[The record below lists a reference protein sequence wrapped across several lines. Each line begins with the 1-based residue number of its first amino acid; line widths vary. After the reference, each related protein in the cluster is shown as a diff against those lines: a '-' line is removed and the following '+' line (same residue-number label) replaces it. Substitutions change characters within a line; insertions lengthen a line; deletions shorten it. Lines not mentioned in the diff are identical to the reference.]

1 MMGIRV
7 WRQWEQVLID
17 IKGGYTI
24 IRNDYVLHDQ
34 AIENISLV
42 ECVQPFRMVSQL
54 YNNTYFNPE
63 IHLFSLF
70 FSYSE

>member
-17 IKGGYTI
+17 IKGGPTI

-34 AIENISLV
+34 TIDNISLV

-70 FSYSE
+70 FLQ